1 MRNKGIKMAKFHFTP
16 EMDKE
21 LLYTYSVNTD
31 SKPRVINLSNKFNM
45 PRWALYQR
53 ALKIGAV
60 QLSHQKKKWRAD
72 EIKVLER
79 NAHFEPLT
87 IKKRLDKAGFQ
98 RSIASI
104 VLKRK
109 RMRLLSNLEG
119 MSACLCA
126 EFLGVDVH
134 WVLKHIRSGLLKAQK
149 IRRDSQGK
157 VNYYIKEKNLRK
169 FILNNPELIDLR
181 RVEKYYFIELVA
193 NGVVH

>member
-1 MRNKGIKMAKFHFTP
+1 MTKYFFTP
-16 EMDKE
+16 EMDRM
-21 LLYTYSVNTD
+21 LLYTYSINTD
-31 SKPRVINLSNKFNM
+31 SKPRLLNLAKQFNM

-60 QLSHQKKKWRAD
+60 QSSNQKKKWTFE
-72 EIKVLER
+72 EIEILDK
-79 NAHFEPLT
+79 NARYAPLT
-87 IKKRLDKAGFQ
+87 IKNILDKAGFQ

-134 WVLKHIRSGLLKAQK
+134 WVLKHIRSGQLKAEK
-149 IRRDSQGK
+149 IRKDNQGK